1 MVRTHLHSRSL
12 HPSPLLTHP
21 PRLIEAWAVAAYN
34 PLLCIRASPAG
45 PRLYALAEVR
55 KLIHLD
61 GVEALQIVIQ
71 GADPE
76 SLGISDAHIN
86 FAERQ
91 TPIWVG
97 PMRMV
102 QLACEYSANTEWRVN
117 KGIGGSKPTPPSLHG
132 CSAQRLKTLRNVLP
146 NSLIS
151 VWFGPDYED
160 NW

>member
-1 MVRTHLHSRSL
+1 M
-12 HPSPLLTHP
+12 
-21 PRLIEAWAVAAYN
+21 AAYN
-34 PLLCIRASPAG
+34 PLLCIKPSPAG
-45 PRLYALAEVR
+45 PRLHALTEVR
-55 KLIHLD
+55 RLTHLD

-76 SLGISDAHIN
+76 SLGISDTHIN
-86 FAERQ
+86 FAERP

-102 QLACEYSANTEWRVN
+102 QLSCEKMANTEWRVN
-117 KGIGGSKPTPPSLHG
+117 KGIDGSKPSPPSLHG
-132 CSAQRLKTLRNVLP
+132 CGAQRLKTLSSHIP
-146 NSLIS
+146 SGDLIS